1 MLMTTHSRTS
11 ARALLVLVGAL
22 AVTGCSSGPSMVT
35 LSFQA
40 QSVARE
46 AIDIGA
52 EGSSHGDL
60 IAGHGDLLDDG
71 GQIIGQFDVVTTVNR
86 ILDGADGRFVEAEY
100 SFGAEGADSFL
111 ITGAEQFATDGGLP
125 DVERPASYAVIG
137 GTGIY
142 KGANGQCD
150 VFRNEDPNAF
160 TTTVNCSFAV
170 LD

>member
-1 MLMTTHSRTS
+1 MTSTSRTTTL
-11 ARALLVLVGAL
+11 ALLSLAGAL
-22 AVTGCSSGPSMVT
+22 VVTGCSSGTSMVT

-40 QSVARE
+40 KSIVRE
-46 AIDIGA
+46 VIDTGA
-52 EGSSHGDL
+52 EGSSHGDMV
-60 IAGHGDLLDDG
+60 AGHGELLDAE
-71 GQIIGQFDVVTTVNR
+71 GQIIGEFDVVTTVNR
-86 ILDGADGRFVEAEY
+86 TLDSADGRFVKAEY

-125 DVERPASYAVIG
+125 AVERPATYAVIG

>member
-1 MLMTTHSRTS
+1 MTTRFRIGTL
-11 ARALLVLVGAL
+11 ALLTLTGAL
-22 AVTGCSSGPSMVT
+22 VVTGCSSGTSMVT

-40 QSVARE
+40 KSIARE
-46 AIDIGA
+46 VIDTGA

-60 IAGHGDLLDDG
+60 VAGHGELLDADG
-71 GQIIGQFDVVTTVNR
+71 QVIGEFDVVTTVNR